1 MRPCAEEGDKWKYG
15 IQITGMDGTD
25 KDEYFQILYDRDH
38 SLAKTMS
45 PSVSMI
51 DDIFLNV
58 QRRSAHTKNSK
69 RQLPRIELNR
79 TMETADRKSIGCLT
93 AIMNISWLKLRESF
107 RIRWSFS
114 SGYGNSNE
122 NV

>member
-1 MRPCAEEGDKWKYG
+1 MQKCVHVQKKGDKWKDG

-58 QRRSAHTKNSK
+58 QRRSAHTKIQN
-69 RQLPRIELNR
+69 
-79 TMETADRKSIGCLT
+79 A
-93 AIMNISWLKLRESF
+93 SF
-107 RIRWSFS
+107 R
-114 SGYGNSNE
+114 GLN
-122 NV
+122 